1 MKKTLLLVT
10 VILTGCADPL
20 PLVSHVTPFTPH
32 VSRSNAEII
41 ARYKQAREN
50 GFSDGSAYQYAR
62 GDYTYTPE
70 QLDVIG
76 LNEMLNGT
84 QLV

>member
-1 MKKTLLLVT
+1 MKALLFSACLA
-10 VILTGCADPL
+10 LCGCADHVP
-20 PLVSHVTPFTPH
+20 VQSFVTPFVPH

-41 ARYKQAREN
+41 ARYTKAREN
-50 GFSDGSAYQYAR
+50 GFSHGSAYQYAR
-62 GDYTYTPE
+62 GDRTYTDE

-76 LNEMLNGT
+76 LTEMLGSV